1 MQWWRTFEKHPK
13 ACLYFSV
20 VWLFLICGLA
30 FLWQLGSTGLVDETE
45 PLFAEAARQMVETG
59 NWVTPY
65 FNGETRFDKPPLVYW
80 LMAMGYQLL
89 GTNEWAVRLPSAL
102 SAIAL
107 VIVGFLTL
115 RTFGSVRSPSETP
128 LKRQLW
134 LSGWLGAAM
143 MALNPQTLAW
153 ARIGVS
159 DMLLSG
165 CMGCALFC
173 FFWGY
178 VASEGKQGGLLPNRW
193 YLAFYVLLSL
203 AVLTKGPV
211 GIVIPGLTVLAF
223 LLYLGNFWRVLREMG
238 ILVGGLIFLGL
249 TVPWYVLVIL
259 ENGRAYIDSFFGY
272 HNVERFTE
280 VVNGHGAP
288 WYFYFA
294 VVLVGFLPWSV
305 YLPLAIARLKFWRRS
320 LWRRQP
326 RSTHLGLFALA
337 WFASIFIFFTIAV
350 TKLPSYTLPLIPAAS
365 ILVALFWSEILT
377 EAKPRKS
384 TGFWLSGIFNVVL
397 LLALAIASFYS
408 PQLIGYDP
416 VAPNFGERF
425 GQTAIPLRSAILW
438 TAVSGTIALLLRQK
452 KAWRGIVSVNLIGFA
467 AFVLFVGLPAL
478 SFVDLVRQQP
488 IRELAAIATQAQ
500 QSGEELLMAG
510 FKKPSIVFYTQRPVR
525 FFYGESDTRD
535 YLKAGDNPQSPTV
548 LLLTQS
554 SALANSFNLSPNQ
567 YENLGQSGAYQLI
580 RIRKQAIAQP

>member
-1 MQWWRTFEKHPK
+1 M
-13 ACLYFSV
+13 
-20 VWLFLICGLA
+20 
-30 FLWQLGSTGLVDETE
+30 WQLGSTGLVDETE

-59 NWVTPY
+59 NWITPY

-80 LMAMGYQLL
+80 LMAVGYQAI

-107 VIVGFLTL
+107 VIFGCFTL
-115 RTFGSVRSPSETP
+115 RTFGSLHSREETS

-134 LSGWLGAAM
+134 LSGWIGAAV

-178 VASEGKQGGLLPNRW
+178 VASEGKRAWLPNRW

-211 GIVIPGLTVLAF
+211 GVVIPSLTVLSF
-223 LLYLGNFWRVLREMG
+223 LIYIGQFWQVLREMG
-238 ILVGGLIFLGL
+238 VVVGGAIFLVL

-259 ENGRAYIDSFFGY
+259 ENGRTYIDSFFGY

-305 YLPLAIARLKFWRRS
+305 YLPLAIARLEFWRRS
-320 LWRRQP
+320 AWRRQP

-350 TKLPSYTLPLIPAAS
+350 TKLPSYTLPLIPAAA
-365 ILVALFWSEILT
+365 ILVALFWGEILQPNRVQNSENREQRQT
-377 EAKPRKS
+377 IPTVTAAVEPRKS
-384 TGFWLSGIFNVVL
+384 TGFWVAGIFNVVL

-416 VAPNFGERF
+416 VAPDFGERF
-425 GQTAIPLRSAILW
+425 GQTAIPLQSAILW
-438 TAVSGTIALLLRQK
+438 GIVSGAIALLLRQK
-452 KAWRGIVSVNLIGFA
+452 KAWRGILAVNLIGFC
-467 AFVLFVGLPAL
+467 AFLLFVGLPAL
-478 SFVDLVRQQP
+478 SFVDRVRQQP

-500 QSGEELLMAG
+500 QPGEELLMAG
-510 FKKPSIVFYTQRPVR
+510 FKKPSLVFYTQRPVR

-535 YLKAGDNPQSPTV
+535 YLKTANRSQPSTV
-548 LLLTQS
+548 LLISQT
-554 SALANSFNLSPNQ
+554 SAIANSFNLAPDR

-580 RIRKQAIAQP
+580 RANKQAIADSKF